1 VRAKTGKVY
10 SKYFG
15 VAFLSFLFLQF
26 SFICVNAEAEEPLPV
41 IANLDTRDTVFKQ
54 YLTDVEI
61 ARRNL
66 FGQNQNKRDI
76 NSLLQIYSYTPKNG
90 DDIFRLSAR
99 CNVPYS
105 ALVTLNRIN
114 HPEPFAGSLLLPTVP
129 GLYIPESPVNDLER
143 LLSLSRETEE
153 GTIITVRASS
163 GTLRFLFF
171 PGADFNPTERS
182 FFLNSGFRFP
192 LRNYRLSSSFGMRPS
207 PFTGKPQFHNGV
219 DLAAPIGTEVY
230 AAREGRVTEMG
241 NDPVF
246 GNYIIIAH
254 DDNWA
259 SLYGHLSTF
268 STQRHS
274 YVTTN
279 TIIGKVGS
287 TGQSTGP
294 HLHFE
299 LRKNG
304 NALDPSKLLFRH

>member
-1 VRAKTGKVY
+1 MA
-10 SKYFG
+10 
-15 VAFLSFLFLQF
+15 Q
-26 SFICVNAEAEEPLPV
+26 EALPS
-41 IANLDTRDTVFKQ
+41 IENLNTRDTVFKQ
-54 YLTDVEI
+54 YLTDVES

-66 FGQNQNKRDI
+66 FGQNLKKQEIHSFLR
-76 NSLLQIYSYTPKNG
+76 IYTYTPKQD

-99 CNVPYS
+99 CNVPYA

-114 HPEPFAGSLLLPTVP
+114 HPEPFNGTVLLPTVP
-129 GLYIPESPVNDLER
+129 GLYIPENPTNDLER
-143 LLSLSRETEE
+143 LLYLSREMDE
-153 GTIITVRASS
+153 GTIITVRIDGNSR
-163 GTLRFLFF
+163 RFLFF

-182 FFLNSGFRFP
+182 FFLNNGFRFP
-192 LRNYRLSSSFGMRPS
+192 LRTYRISSAFGMRPN
-207 PFTGKPQFHNGV
+207 PFNGKPQYHNGV

-230 AAREGRVTEMG
+230 PAREGRVTEMG

-246 GNYIIIAH
+246 GNYIVVAH

-259 SLYGHLSTF
+259 SLYGHLSAF
-268 STQRHS
+268 STQLHS

-279 TIIGKVGS
+279 TIIGRVGS

-304 NALDPSKLLFRH
+304 TALDPSKLLFRH